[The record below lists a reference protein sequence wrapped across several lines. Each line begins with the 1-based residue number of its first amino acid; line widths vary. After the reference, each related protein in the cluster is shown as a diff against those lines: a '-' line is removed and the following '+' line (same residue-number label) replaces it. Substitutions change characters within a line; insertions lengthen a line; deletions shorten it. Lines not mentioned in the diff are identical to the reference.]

1 MSSRRIVALVAAR
14 EVRTR
19 LRSRAFRITSAVLVA
34 ALVALIVVLDL
45 TSGGSSAQTVGLTR
59 PVAGLAE
66 PLREKAQAGGTEVR
80 TRLVP
85 NAALGERQV
94 RDGDL
99 DALVTGRPQDLRI
112 VVKDD
117 LGDSLRGMLTALAQQ
132 EALDRRIAAL
142 GGDPAEVT
150 RQVAGVRLD
159 VAVLEPPPPHHDERL
174 VIGMLVGILIYLA
187 LLTLGQLVAQG
198 VVEEK
203 TSRVVELLLSTIRAW
218 QLMAGKVL
226 GIGLV
231 GLAQVALLLG
241 TGVAAGLA
249 TGQLTLPASIAAG
262 TLAWAIVWYLLGF
275 FLYALLFAAAG
286 ALVSRQEDVGGVTM
300 PLMLLIIAPYVIG
313 ISALPGD
320 PDNAFVAWLSLIP
333 PFAPMLMPMREA
345 MGVVE
350 PWELAVSV
358 TATVALIAVLVRATG
373 RIYSNAVMRTG
384 ARVRLGDAL
393 RGA

>member
-1 MSSRRIVALVAAR
+1 VSSRRIVALVAAR

-66 PLREKAQAGGTEVR
+66 PLRDKAQAGGTEVR

-117 LGDSLRGMLTALAQQ
+117 LGDNLRGMLTALARQ

-174 VIGMLVGILIYLA
+174 VIGMLVYLA

-300 PLMLLIIAPYVIG
+300 LLIIAPCVIG

-384 ARVRLGDAL
+384 ARVRLSDAL